1 MLTMAPNNKLE
12 RIRMDKVQR
21 TRLTL
26 ASLAL
31 RRLRPEGW
39 QLTAQLGR

>member
-1 MLTMAPNNKLE
+1 MTSNNKLE

-21 TRLTL
+21 LL
-26 ASLAL
+26 PSLAL
-31 RRLRPEGW
+31 LVMVRWRPEGR

>member
-1 MLTMAPNNKLE
+1 MRSSPNNKLE

-21 TRLTL
+21 TRLLL
-26 ASLAL
+26 ASLAM

-39 QLTAQLGR
+39 LLTAQLGR

>member
-1 MLTMAPNNKLE
+1 MSNNKLE

-21 TRLTL
+21 TRLSL
-26 ASLAL
+26 ASLVM